1 MITAESRYA
10 DSKVDKVVTDD
21 GVRLTIVPGAQK
33 DFRITYTLY
42 QWRSYDRIDVMADT
56 VYGDPTRWWI
66 IADANPEI
74 MDWGSVP
81 TGKIIRIPT
90 V

>member
-10 DSKVDKVVTDD
+10 DSKVDKIITED

-33 DFRITYTLY
+33 DFRITYTMY
-42 QWRSYDRIDVMADT
+42 QWRYYDRIDVMADT

-74 MDWGSVP
+74 MDWGNVP